1 MDEQQ
6 NNDFEE
12 RNATLDPD
20 PVSKEMTDDELQ
32 ESILEDSGMSSFQ
45 KFIARLD
52 EKTWKLYQRIAGAVM
67 GLLACVALFWKNG
80 EEQGTFS
87 YGLIIAMVI
96 ALILPNF
103 LEKRALRKMSTLRLT
118 MAISMGVVIVAYF
131 LYWGFSSG
139 FNFRA

>member
-67 GLLACVALFWKNG
+67 GLLACVALFWKSG

-131 LYWGFSSG
+131 LYWGLSSG

>member
-1 MDEQQ
+1 
-6 NNDFEE
+6 
-12 RNATLDPD
+12 
-20 PVSKEMTDDELQ
+20 
-32 ESILEDSGMSSFQ
+32 MSSFQ

-67 GLLACVALFWKNG
+67 GLLACVALFWKSG

-131 LYWGFSSG
+131 LYWGLSSG

>member
-52 EKTWKLYQRIAGAVM
+52 ENTWKLYQRIAGAVM

-131 LYWGFSSG
+131 LYWGLSSG

>member
-131 LYWGFSSG
+131 LYWGLSSG

>member
-118 MAISMGVVIVAYF
+118 MAISMGVVIVAYV
-131 LYWGFSSG
+131 LYWGLSSG

>member
-1 MDEQQ
+1 
-6 NNDFEE
+6 
-12 RNATLDPD
+12 
-20 PVSKEMTDDELQ
+20 
-32 ESILEDSGMSSFQ
+32 MSSFQ

-131 LYWGFSSG
+131 LYWGLSSG